1 MFNFKKYL
9 TFIFIYILISL
20 STSFGIDIY
29 AIKKDKNLNSFI
41 DIRRIN
47 SDDNYFYLHSYYY
60 DGILKLDKKMN
71 LINSFYFNFTDI
83 KFYYGGII
91 LLPYNQNHL
100 YLVKRPNRDYYTKF
114 FPDSTSENENPFF
127 FIFKIDKQN
136 MNINK
141 IYSVKLNL
149 NTIIKISNED
159 YKYITNKNE
168 FKTLFY
174 DKFSDNLYFTFNY
187 IYSNEKT
194 KNYLSRNK
202 LIKIKLNDFLD
213 ILDKKNDTYIKNAE
227 IYSFPDY
234 LKPYYIDFSLNY
246 NESYYKN
253 FFKLVSKTFTGYTTY
268 YSFIGVLDQNNFF
281 NNILL
286 NLSDINLSVK
296 SFLNFFIEDEDI
308 YFFIEEKQKRNSQI
322 NIQINIIKTNI
333 YELLNNKNFKNYVV
347 NKIYLDDYYN
357 KLYLSS
363 FSSALY
369 INNIDKD
376 KFTLIINEPKKVSA
390 FYFAQIKIPQI
401 KIIYINKKD
410 LSIHKVIRF
419 QKGLASDIFIWGNNY
434 LAVGEFSFLDLN
446 IIFKKIFNR
455 NIDRYY
461 VDLIIDLRNP
471 DELNSKYLKESKQ
484 KIKQSKDFQI
494 LKEIKITNLDIKKE
508 YNDVFY
514 IQKYELPNDYLK
526 IEKQQ
531 LKLDI
536 IKNPKF

>member
-20 STSFGIDIY
+20 GISFSIDIY
-29 AIKKDKNLNSFI
+29 AIKDKNENSFI
-41 DIRRIN
+41 DISGIN
-47 SDDNYFYLHSYYY
+47 SDDNYFYLVCPNDSILKLYA
-60 DGILKLDKKMN
+60 DDIILKLDKQMN
-71 LINSFYFNFTDI
+71 LINSCNFNLTNI
-83 KFYYGGII
+83 TLYRRKFFVS
-91 LLPYNQNHL
+91 YNQNHI
-100 YLVKRPNRDYYTKF
+100 YLFKVPDYYTKF
-114 FPDSTSENENPFF
+114 LKDSKSENENPFF
-127 FIFKIDKQN
+127 FVFKIDKQN

-141 IYSVKLNL
+141 IYPIKLNL

-168 FKTLFY
+168 FKNLFY

-187 IYSNEKT
+187 IYSNQKT

-213 ILDKKNDTYIKNAE
+213 ILDKKAE

-234 LKPYYIDFSLNY
+234 LMPYYKDFSLNY
-246 NESYYKN
+246 NGSYHYN
-253 FFKLVSKTFTGYTTY
+253 FLKLVGNPIKK
-268 YSFIGVLDQNNFF
+268 YSNVYSCIGVLDQNNFF

-286 NLSDINLSVK
+286 DLSDSMNKKFID
-296 SFLNFFIEDEDI
+296 FFIEDQYI
-308 YFFIEEKQKRNSQI
+308 YLFIEEKQKRNSQI
-322 NIQINIIKTNI
+322 NKQINIIKTNI
-333 YELLNNKNFKNYVV
+333 YELFNNKNFKNYVV
-347 NKIYLDDYYN
+347 NKIYLDLDYVG
-357 KLYLSS
+357 
-363 FSSALY
+363 LY

-376 KFTLIINEPKKVSA
+376 KFTLIINEPKKILNLN
-390 FYFAQIKIPQI
+390 FTTI

-419 QKGLASDIFIWGNNY
+419 QKGLASYIIIRGNNY
-434 LAVGEFSFLDLN
+434 LAYSYFSFLDFN
-446 IIFKKIFNR
+446 VIFKQILEKIFNR
-455 NIDRYY
+455 ITVRDY

-471 DELNSKYLKESKQ
+471 DELNSKYLTESKQ
-484 KIKQSKDFQI
+484 KINQSKDFQI

-514 IQKYELPNDYLK
+514 IQKYKLPNDYLK

-536 IKNPKF
+536 IKNPTF

>member
-9 TFIFIYILISL
+9 TFIIIYIIISL
-20 STSFGIDIY
+20 GISFSIDIY
-29 AIKKDKNLNSFI
+29 AIKDKNENSFI
-41 DIRRIN
+41 EVGRVD
-47 SDDNYFYLHSYYY
+47 SDDSYFYMVCP
-60 DGILKLDKKMN
+60 DDIILKLDKQMN
-71 LINSFYFNFTDI
+71 LINSCNFNLTNI
-83 KFYYGGII
+83 RFYYDKQFFV
-91 LLPYNQNHL
+91 PYNQNHI
-100 YLVKRPNRDYYTKF
+100 YLFIRPTRDYYTKF
-114 FPDSTSENENPFF
+114 LKDSKSEDENPFF

-141 IYSVKLNL
+141 IYPVKLNL

-194 KNYLSRNK
+194 KNYLYYLSRNK

-213 ILDKKNDTYIKNAE
+213 ILDKKAE

-234 LKPYYIDFSLNY
+234 LMPYYKDFSLNY
-246 NESYYKN
+246 NGSYHYN
-253 FFKLVSKTFTGYTTY
+253 FLKLVGSSVKKV
-268 YSFIGVLDQNNFF
+268 YSCIGVLDQNNFF

-286 NLSDINLSVK
+286 DLSDSMNKKFID
-296 SFLNFFIEDEDI
+296 FFIEDQYI
-308 YFFIEEKQKRNSQI
+308 YLFIEEKQKRNSQI
-322 NIQINIIKTNI
+322 NKQINIIKTNI
-333 YELLNNKNFKNYVV
+333 YELFNNKSFKNYVV
-347 NKIYLDDYYN
+347 SKIYSDDYR
-357 KLYLSS
+357 
-363 FSSALY
+363 LY

-376 KFTLIINEPKKVSA
+376 KFTLIINETKKILNLN
-390 FYFAQIKIPQI
+390 FATI

-419 QKGLASDIFIWGNNY
+419 QKGLTSYIIIWSNNN
-434 LAVGEFSFLDLN
+434 LAVSYFSFLDFN
-446 IIFKKIFNR
+446 VIFKQILKEIFNR
-455 NIDRYY
+455 TIVRDSL
-461 VDLIIDLRNP
+461 DLIIDLRNP
-471 DELNSKYLKESKQ
+471 DELNSKYLTESKK
-484 KIKQSKDFQI
+484 KINQSKDFQI

-514 IQKYELPNDYLK
+514 IQKYKLPNDYLK

-536 IKNPKF
+536 IKNPTF

>member
-1 MFNFKKYL
+1 L
-9 TFIFIYILISL
+9 GISF
-20 STSFGIDIY
+20 SIDIY
-29 AIKKDKNLNSFI
+29 AIKDKNENSFI
-41 DIRRIN
+41 EVGRVD
-47 SDDNYFYLHSYYY
+47 SDDSYFYMVCP
-60 DGILKLDKKMN
+60 DDIILKLDKQMN
-71 LINSFYFNFTDI
+71 LINSCNFNLTNI
-83 KFYYGGII
+83 RFYYDKQFFV
-91 LLPYNQNHL
+91 PYNQNHI
-100 YLVKRPNRDYYTKF
+100 YLFIRPTRDYYTKF
-114 FPDSTSENENPFF
+114 LKDSKSEDENPFF

-141 IYSVKLNL
+141 IYPVKLNL

-194 KNYLSRNK
+194 KNYLYYLSRNK

-213 ILDKKNDTYIKNAE
+213 ILDKKAE

-234 LKPYYIDFSLNY
+234 LMPYYKDFSLNY
-246 NESYYKN
+246 NGSYHYN
-253 FFKLVSKTFTGYTTY
+253 FLKLVGSSVKKV
-268 YSFIGVLDQNNFF
+268 YSCIGVLDQNNFF

-286 NLSDINLSVK
+286 DLSDSMNKKFID
-296 SFLNFFIEDEDI
+296 FFIEDQYI
-308 YFFIEEKQKRNSQI
+308 YLFIEEKQKRNSQI
-322 NIQINIIKTNI
+322 NKQINIIKTNI
-333 YELLNNKNFKNYVV
+333 YELFNNKSFKNYVV
-347 NKIYLDDYYN
+347 SKIYSDDYR
-357 KLYLSS
+357 
-363 FSSALY
+363 LY

-376 KFTLIINEPKKVSA
+376 KFTLIINETKKILNLN
-390 FYFAQIKIPQI
+390 FATI

-419 QKGLASDIFIWGNNY
+419 QKGLTSYIIIWSNNY
-434 LAVGEFSFLDLN
+434 LAVSYFSFLDFN
-446 IIFKKIFNR
+446 VIFKQILKEIFNR
-455 NIDRYY
+455 TIVRDSL
-461 VDLIIDLRNP
+461 DLIIDLRNP
-471 DELNSKYLKESKQ
+471 DELNSKYLTESKQ
-484 KIKQSKDFQI
+484 KINQSKDFQI

-536 IKNPKF
+536 IKNPTF